1 MAQAITSISPISVA
15 GVTHKAQEKHQ
26 GNDFLSILKA
36 SLNEVND
43 MQVKGDEA
51 LRDIATGQVKDL
63 HQAAIAIDKAEIS
76 MKMMLEIRNK
86 ALSAYKE
93 ILRTQI

>member
-1 MAQAITSISPISVA
+1 MAQAISSISPISIA
-15 GVTHKAQEKHQ
+15 GVSNKTPSENT
-26 GNDFLSILKA
+26 GGDFLSILKA
-36 SLNEVND
+36 SLGEVNN
-43 MQVKGDEA
+43 MQIRGDEA